1 MVTLP
6 FHQVVRATAPVFT
19 VAIYWIFL
27 SNDYGFLTYLSLIP
41 VIFGVGLAT
50 YGDYYATVLGFFM
63 TLLGAILAAVKT
75 VVTNRMQTAGL
86 HLTALEILYRLSP
99 LAVVQS
105 LLVGYFQGEVNA
117 FQKFASQ
124 PGNLNTKAILILLIN
139 AAMAFGLNMSSFT
152 ANKKAGALTMT
163 VAANVKQILAV
174 LLSVA
179 FWHLEIGWVNALGT
193 FVHSFDLQDSNV
205 IFGKVIACEM
215 MTDSSWVQASWSPYL
230 GAPGTD
236 ELSS

>member
-19 VAIYWIFL
+19 VAIYRIFI
-27 SNDYGFLTYLSLIP
+27 SKGYGFCTYLSLIP
-41 VIFGVGLAT
+41 VIVGVGLAT
-50 YGDYYATVLGFFM
+50 YGDYYATALGFYM
-63 TLLGAILAAVKT
+63 TLLGAILAAIKT

-99 LAVVQS
+99 LAVTQS
-105 LLVGYFQGEVNA
+105 LLVGYFHGELSA
-117 FQKFASQ
+117 FLKFASQ

-163 VAANVKQILAV
+163 VAANVKQILTV

-179 FWHLEIGWVNALGT
+179 HWHLEIGWVNALGMFEL
-193 FVHSFDLQDSNV
+193 FVEFSRFE
-205 IFGKVIACEM
+205 FYCGKSLGCEM
-215 MTDSSWVQASWSPYL
+215 MTESS
-230 GAPGTD
+230 
-236 ELSS
+236 